1 MNTSLEWLQA
11 ATTRRRRSMGSLA
24 LLVVVVLFI
33 FQQWFDC
40 RTRLSLREGSRVRR
54 ALFRGEAFAHN
65 YRMWQRVYREIRM
78 NGELK
83 NVDN

>member
-1 MNTSLEWLQA
+1 
-11 ATTRRRRSMGSLA
+11 MGSFA

-33 FQQWFDC
+33 FQQWFDY

-65 YRMWQRVYREIRM
+65 YRMWQRVYRELRM
-78 NGELK
+78 NGDRK
-83 NVDN
+83 NVDY

>member
-33 FQQWFDC
+33 FQQWFDY

-65 YRMWQRVYREIRM
+65 YRMWQRVYRELRM
-78 NGELK
+78 NGDRK
-83 NVDN
+83 NVDI